1 MKGAEHSKQSKSQKV
16 QGTSK
21 NEKSTSLKS
30 VSASLLKKNKDGKD
44 AEATSTQNGS
54 VALNSNPRQPIKSRS
69 FNDRKVH
76 LSFIEVDIRLLIFCV
91 CNCLFFPF

>member
-1 MKGAEHSKQSKSQKV
+1 MKGAEHPKQSKSKV

-30 VSASLLKKNKDGKD
+30 VSARLLKKNKDGKD

-54 VALNSNPRQPIKSRS
+54 DALNSNPEQPLKSSRS
-69 FNDRKVH
+69 FNDRKVQ
-76 LSFIEVDIRLLIFCV
+76 LTFIEVDIRLLNF
-91 CNCLFFPF
+91 LLL